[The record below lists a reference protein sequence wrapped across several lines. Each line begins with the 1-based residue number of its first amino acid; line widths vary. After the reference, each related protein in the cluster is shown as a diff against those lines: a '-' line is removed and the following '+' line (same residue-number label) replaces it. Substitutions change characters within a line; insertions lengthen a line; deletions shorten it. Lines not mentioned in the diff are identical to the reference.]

1 MLSTIGRPQIEPGRW
16 GEISVKEIR
25 PGVYRA
31 RTTYRHLNG
40 RYSDPTAQAKS
51 RNAARTKLENKLHAM
66 SRIAPESRVGAV
78 TPSSK
83 MDDVITEWVR
93 ERRQE
98 GEDAIRGQSLD
109 SYGSVIK
116 NHIRPSIGKLRVQE
130 VTPVAINRTLES
142 LHLAGKYD
150 TARQAKNVLRQV
162 MAMCV
167 RYGAIATNPVIHAA
181 PVRKKRT
188 RKDVRT
194 LSLDEVVTLREAVL
208 AWEHRPPKRR
218 GKRNTTLLPEIVDT
232 MLGTGLRIGECL
244 ALREDD
250 LRLNAEVPTLTV
262 NGTVARADPDA
273 SGRRRLYRQPKPKS
287 DSSIRT
293 VTLPEFVVAALRRA
307 LDLALDG
314 GPDGL
319 VFPSTKATPRSPG
332 RVREQIK
339 EALTGTGVKIAPH
352 DFRRTVGDLLDDKLD
367 TKTAQLQLGHS
378 SEATTLRHYVRRK
391 NIAPDVRTVLDKLI
405 ESPAADA
412 SDEAP
417 GDAA

>member
-31 RTTYRHLNG
+31 RATYRHLTG

-51 RNAARTKLENKLHAM
+51 RTAARTKLEDKLHAM
-66 SRIAPESRVGAV
+66 SRIAPESKVGAV
-78 TPSSK
+78 TPKSK
-83 MDDVITEWVR
+83 MDDVITEWIR

-98 GEDAIRGQSLD
+98 GEEVIRGQSLD

-167 RYGAIATNPVIHAA
+167 RYGATATNPVIHAA
-181 PVRKKRT
+181 PVRKKRA
-188 RKDVRT
+188 RKEVRT
-194 LSLDEVVTLREAVL
+194 LSLEEVVTLREAVL

-218 GKRNTTLLPEIVDT
+218 GKRSITLLPEIVDT
-232 MLGTGLRIGECL
+232 MLGTGIRIGECL

-250 LRLNAEVPTLTV
+250 LRLNDEVPTLTV
-262 NGTVARADPDA
+262 NGTVVRGDPDG
-273 SGRRRLYRQPKPKS
+273 SGQRRLYRQPVPKAS
-287 DSSIRT
+287 VYT
-293 VTLPEFVVAALRRA
+293 VTLPDFVVAALRRA

-332 RVREQIK
+332 RVRDQLRG
-339 EALTGTGVKIAPH
+339 ALGGTGVKVAPH
-352 DFRRTVGDLLDDKLD
+352 DFRRTVADHLDENLD

-378 SEATTLRHYVRRK
+378 SEATTLRHYIRRK

-405 ESPAADA
+405 ESPAAGA